1 MQMIR
6 NGLVF
11 VLWFFVSL
19 AYADAEPKVV
29 DIPTRPGVTQR
40 LLALAQG
47 GGDPVCR

>member
-1 MQMIR
+1 MMQMIR

-29 DIPTRPGVTQR
+29 EKIK
-40 LLALAQG
+40 
-47 GGDPVCR
+47 